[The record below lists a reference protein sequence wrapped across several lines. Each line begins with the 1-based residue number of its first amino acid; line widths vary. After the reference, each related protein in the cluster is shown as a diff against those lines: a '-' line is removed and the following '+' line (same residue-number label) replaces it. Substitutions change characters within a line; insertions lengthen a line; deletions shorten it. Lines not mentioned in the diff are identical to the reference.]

1 MSTINVLYSA
11 VTESFDFQKI
21 DLSPYYVDIYAGIK
35 KHLDVIPFS
44 GLSFGYELHSDGQ
57 LVASRTWPDPGV
69 TYIRTDQEIIDGER
83 VDLNPNTEYTLK
95 VWFINWGQ
103 YYEGTDTFTSP
114 SDPVAPRE
122 DPPIVDLSNP

>member
-11 VTESFDFQKI
+11 VTESFDFQKT
-21 DLSPYYVDIYAGIK
+21 DLSPYYADVFAGIK

-44 GLSFGYELHSDGQ
+44 GLSFGYELRQGTT
-57 LVASRTWPDPGV
+57 LVSSRTWPDAGV

-83 VDLNPNTEYTLK
+83 VHWLPDTEYTLK

-103 YYEGTDTFTSP
+103 YYEGFDTFTTP
-114 SDPVAPRE
+114 WGPPLVPE
-122 DPPIVDLSNP
+122 ELEPIVE